1 MRSIVLSIADLCNNA
16 WMRQTRLKSDS
27 IRWGEW
33 PRACLTLVSS
43 KMLRHTLWNYR
54 AYFQNS
60 RIIGNI
66 TVPPPRFKSF
76 WDALRLIFRVTD
88 QFAQPVND
96 FSIYF
101 NSLTPP
107 SPNQMIDQLF
117 VDKHKNGV
125 TPNSICFYL
134 RVAGWNE
141 ADDAQLLATNGVT
154 LEIDA
159 VDPVTQR
166 AVYIPLRYRIAAAD
180 LATWIQPHR
189 TTVVDV
195 ALQRVPSDNTFTI
208 A

>member
-1 MRSIVLSIADLCNNA
+1 MLPLIQAALSATPATYSNVAATFDAATASTYRDVALPAHSASFFGLPIFEGIVDAVSN
-16 WMRQTRLKSDS
+16 
-27 IRWGEW
+27 
-33 PRACLTLVSS
+33 LVDHNPQGQYD
-43 KMLRHTLWNYR
+43 KH
-54 AYFQNS
+54 AQ
-60 RIIGNI
+60 
-66 TVPPPRFKSF
+66 
-76 WDALRLIFRVTD
+76 LIFRVTD
-88 QFAQPVND
+88 QFGQPVND

-166 AVYIPLRYRIAAAD
+166 AVYIPLRYPIAAAD

-195 ALQRVPSDNTFTI
+195 VLQRVPSDNTFTI